1 MIFAASGGASSRERT
16 GPCSPP
22 ASTPSGEIDGSLA
35 RRALFRW
42 SLLKSYRGLRA
53 EAIHLPLG
61 PQPSLHSRREV
72 HNLMMSNGPNKSCK
86 SASSQ

>member
-61 PQPSLHSRREV
+61 PRPSSDSRRQV
-72 HNLMMSNGPNKSCK
+72 HNLTMSNGPNKSCK